1 LALVQTVDIVLFGG
15 PGAGKTSLVGALAE
29 AAQSQPAVLHAQLK
43 EVQGTLAELRETT
56 YKKGPAP
63 TREEVQTITVTLE
76 PLPNVKE
83 PPTTANL
90 IDCSGAAAQKLLAG
104 PTPPEAG
111 TPLGRAVFEAD
122 AVLLVVDAS
131 AEPAELDRNFA
142 QLGVFLTR
150 FQEARGRRIDVA
162 GLPLYLVLSKCD
174 LLARPSDTHSQWMQR
189 IEEGKRRVAER
200 FQDFAER
207 QADLPF
213 GGVELRLWATAVKRP
228 TLADRPAKPME
239 PYGVAELFRQVFGS
253 AREFQQAREQASGRL
268 SLAVVGTFGLILV
281 LGLVAGLFY
290 VLRPSLAL
298 TDLENQVRAVLPG
311 TTTADRLR
319 EPLDERREQ
328 LEKLKEHALY
338 PDLPE
343 KLREEVA
350 QAQREIEAYQ
360 QASKELLAKVT
371 DPRFATREEEL
382 NEIAKKLDAFRLP
395 ETYAQA
401 WNETKLAKRL
411 AQWQFDLQKLR
422 DAVGEEEKWTREQ
435 IALGETLLKQGGL
448 VLAKSLPAAE
458 RDAWFLKVKEYI
470 EREPRR
476 KRSDRVAPGSSLTY
490 DHVYKFQ
497 RVETARK
504 EWDRTKEKL
513 KELRNLTQ

>member
-1 LALVQTVDIVLFGG
+1 MAQTVDIVLLGG
-15 PGAGKTSLVGALAE
+15 PAAGKTSLVGALAE

-43 EVQGTLAELRETT
+43 DIQGPLADVREAT

-83 PPTTANL
+83 PPTTAN
-90 IDCSGAAAQKLLAG
+90 IVDCSGAAAQKLLVG
-104 PTPPEAG
+104 REPLEAG
-111 TPLGRAVFEAD
+111 TPLARAVFEAD
-122 AVLLVVDAS
+122 AVLLVIDAS
-131 AEPAELDRNFA
+131 AEPAELDRDFT
-142 QLGVFLTR
+142 QLGIFLGR

-162 GLPLYLVLSKCD
+162 GLPLYLVLTKCD
-174 LLARPSDTHSQWMQR
+174 LLARPTDTHSQWMQR

-239 PYGVAELFRQVFGS
+239 PYGVAELFRQVFAS
-253 AREFQQAREQASGRL
+253 AREFQQARDQASGRL
-268 SLAVVGTFGLILV
+268 SLAVVGAFGLILV

-290 VLRPSLAL
+290 MLRPSLAL
-298 TDLENQVRAVLPG
+298 TDLENDIRAVLPG
-311 TTTADRLR
+311 TSTADRLR
-319 EPLDERREQ
+319 EPLGDR
-328 LEKLKEHALY
+328 LEELRKLKDHSLY

-350 QAQREIEAYQ
+350 QAEIEIEAYQ
-360 QASKELLAKVT
+360 EASKELFAKVT

-395 ETYAQA
+395 ATYAQA
-401 WNETKLAKRL
+401 WNDTRLAKRL
-411 AQWQFDLQKLR
+411 AQWQFDLQKMR
-422 DAVGEEEKWTREQ
+422 EAVAEEEKWIREQ
-435 IALGETLLKQGGL
+435 IAQGESLLKQGGL
-448 VLAKSLPAAE
+448 VLAKSLPPAE
-458 RDAWFLKVKEYI
+458 HAAWFLKVKDYLQ
-470 EREPRR
+470 REPRH
-476 KRSDRVAPGSSLTY
+476 KRSDLVAPGSALTY

-497 RVETARK
+497 SAEAARK

>member
-1 LALVQTVDIVLFGG
+1 LAQTVDIVLLGG
-15 PGAGKTSLVGALAE
+15 PAAGKTSLVGALAE

-43 EVQGTLAELRETT
+43 DIQGPLADVREAT

-63 TREEVQTITVTLE
+63 TREEVQRIAVTLE

-90 IDCSGAAAQKLLAG
+90 IDCSGAAAQKLLASQQ
-104 PTPPEAG
+104 PLAAG
-111 TPLGRAVFEAD
+111 TPLARAVFEAD
-122 AVLLVVDAS
+122 VVLLVIDAS
-131 AEPAELDRNFA
+131 AEPAELDRDFT
-142 QLGVFLTR
+142 QLAVFLGR

-162 GLPLYLVLSKCD
+162 GLPLYLVLTKCD
-174 LLARPSDTHSQWMQR
+174 LLARPTDTHSQWMQR

-228 TLADRPAKPME
+228 ALADRPAKPME
-239 PYGVAELFRQVFGS
+239 PYGVAELFRQVFAS

-268 SLAVVGTFGLILV
+268 SLAVIGTFGLILV
-281 LGLVAGLFY
+281 LGIVAGLFY
-290 VLRPSLAL
+290 MLRPSLAL
-298 TDLENQVRAVLPG
+298 TDLENEVRVVLPG

-319 EPLDERREQ
+319 EPLGDRLDELR
-328 LEKLKEHALY
+328 KLKEHPLY

-343 KLREEVA
+343 KLRDEVA
-350 QAQREIEAYQ
+350 QAEIEIDAYQ
-360 QASKELLAKVT
+360 EASKELFAKVT

-395 ETYAQA
+395 ATYAQT
-401 WNETKLAKRL
+401 WNDTRLAKRL

-422 DAVGEEEKWTREQ
+422 EAVAEEEKWVREQ
-435 IALGETLLKQGGL
+435 IAQGEALLKQGGL
-448 VLAKSLPAAE
+448 VLAKSLPPAE
-458 RDAWFLKVKEYI
+458 HAAWFLKVKDYLQ
-470 EREPRR
+470 REPRH
-476 KRSDRVAPGSSLTY
+476 KRSDLVAPGSSLTY

-497 RVETARK
+497 SVEAARK

>member
-1 LALVQTVDIVLFGG
+1 LAQTVDIVLLGA
-15 PGAGKTSLVGALAE
+15 PAAGKTSLVGALAE

-43 EVQGTLAELRETT
+43 DVLGPLAELRDAT

-63 TREEVQTITVTLE
+63 TREESQSITVTLE
-76 PLPNVKE
+76 PLPNVPE
-83 PPTTANL
+83 PATTANI
-90 IDCSGAAAQKLLAG
+90 IDCSGAAAQKLLASQ
-104 PTPPEAG
+104 TPLESS

-131 AEPAELDRNFA
+131 AEPAELDRDFA
-142 QLGVFLTR
+142 QLAVFLSR

-162 GLPLYLVLSKCD
+162 GLPLYVVLTKCD
-174 LLARPSDTHSQWMQR
+174 LLARATDTHSQWMQR

-239 PYGVAELFRQVFGS
+239 PYGVAELFRQVFAS

-268 SLAVVGTFGLILV
+268 SLAVIGTFGLILL

-290 VLRPSLAL
+290 MLRPSLAL

-319 EPLDERREQ
+319 EPLDERV
-328 LEKLKEHALY
+328 EKLQELKKHALY
-338 PDLPE
+338 PELPE
-343 KLREEVA
+343 KLREEAA
-350 QAQREIEAYQ
+350 QAEREIEAYQ
-360 QASKELLAKVT
+360 EANKELLAKVT

-382 NEIAKKLDAFRLP
+382 NEIGKKLDAFRLP
-395 ETYAQA
+395 DTYAQT
-401 WNETKLAKRL
+401 WNDTKLAKRL

-422 DAVGEEEKWTREQ
+422 ETVAEEEKWMRQQ
-435 IALGETLLKQGGL
+435 IALGETLIKQGGL
-448 VLAKSLPAAE
+448 VLAKSLSAAE

-470 EREPRR
+470 EREPRY

-497 RVETARK
+497 SVAAARK
-504 EWDRTKEKL
+504 DWDRAKERL